1 MSSHD
6 DTSFQELAHA
16 VAQACGAPEF
26 LRELEG
32 LLARAEQQVD
42 ALSPACRACGGC
54 CDFARAGHRLYATT
68 GEIAL
73 LIARSPQP
81 AGEVLPLHCAYQI
94 GGACTARSGRP
105 LGCRMFFCD
114 EKTTL
119 QREEIYE
126 WHHHAIAALH
136 QRCEISYQYAEL
148 TTFLTGLAEVTMQG
162 FDEKKME

>member
-32 LLARAEQQVD
+32 LLARAEQQVG

-114 EKTTL
+114 EKTPSNARKSTNGTTTPSP
-119 QREEIYE
+119 
-126 WHHHAIAALH
+126 H
-136 QRCEISYQYAEL
+136 CISVVK
-148 TTFLTGLAEVTMQG
+148 FRINMQS
-162 FDEKKME
+162 